1 MTGVEVTDDI
11 DRMAGVEFYN
21 GILIPDMVDAHCHL
35 ELSYLR
41 GQIPRGSGFA
51 GFAKVMGEV
60 RRQADAQTRL
70 RAAADADRDLWRQ
83 GVGAVVDI
91 CNSSETFETKTDSAI
106 EYVNEAE
113 LYGLNA
119 DSAAP
124 MERLVSCASDLGLRA
139 AVTPHSIYSLSD
151 AAFRAAVAAS
161 DGSGLPLSIH
171 FMESPAE
178 AELFAGRGP
187 LAEWYAVRGWT
198 TDFLHYGSPARR
210 IVESVPAD
218 RDVLLVHD
226 CCVDEE
232 AVDMIEEH
240 FTGRVTWVLCPRSND
255 YISGLVPPVELLGR
269 KGVHVALGTD
279 SLASNDSLDMAS
291 EIAALGRVPLVDAL
305 VWATEEGAAAIG
317 AQDRMGAFE
326 PGRRSGAVLLTG
338 VDFDSMTL
346 RSDAR
351 TVRLL

>member
-1 MTGVEVTDDI
+1 MEVTDDI
-11 DRMAGVEFYN
+11 DRRAGVEFYN
-21 GILIPDMVDAHCHL
+21 GILMPDMVDAHCHL

-41 GQIPRGSGFA
+41 GLIPRGSGFA
-51 GFAKVMGEV
+51 GFARAMGEV
-60 RRQADAQTRL
+60 RRRADAQTRL

-91 CNSSETFETKTDSAI
+91 CNGEETFQIKRESAI

-113 LYGLNA
+113 LYGLAA

-124 MERLVSCASDLGLRA
+124 MERLVSSAAEHGLRA

-161 DGSGLPLSIH
+161 DGRLPLSIH

-210 IVESVPAD
+210 VVESVPAD

-226 CCVDEE
+226 CCVDEQV
-232 AVDMIEEH
+232 VDTIEEH

-255 YISGLVPPVELLGR
+255 YISGLVPPVELFRR

-279 SLASNDSLDMAS
+279 SLASNDSLDIAA
-291 EIAALGRVPLVDAL
+291 EIAALVGSVPLVEAL
-305 VWATEEGAAAIG
+305 VWATEGGAAAIG
-317 AQDRMGAFE
+317 AQDRMGTFE

-346 RSDAR
+346 RPDAR